1 MQTSD
6 ILEPSGYSLPS
17 YIDILELIDLKTTS
31 YIHRHLELIDIQ
43 KPLHIHYRINRH
55 TDTLIHRHF
64 RIDIHTKTFKH
75 RHFRI
80 NRHTYSLLH

>member
-17 YIDILELIDLKTTS
+17 YIDILELID
-31 YIHRHLELIDIQ
+31 IQ
-43 KPLHIHYRINRH
+43 I

-64 RIDIHTKTFKH
+64 RINRRTDTLIH
-75 RHFRI
+75 RHFSI
-80 NRHTYSLLH
+80 DRHTETFIHTV